1 MYVQNFFRQPVNTA
15 HNFISEKKNT
25 FNFKVSSI
33 PLSGVVIFL
42 LLIFVIDMKH
52 VTPEFKTES
61 FHIQFAPAN

>member
-1 MYVQNFFRQPVNTA
+1 MYVKKFFRQPK
-15 HNFISEKKNT
+15 FLKKISEKKNT
-25 FNFKVSSI
+25 FNFKASI

-52 VTPEFKTES
+52 VTPEFKTEP

>member
-1 MYVQNFFRQPVNTA
+1 MYVKNFFRQPK
-15 HNFISEKKNT
+15 FLKKISEKNT